1 MLFKKMTLLDDLL
14 NRIGE
19 KLQLNQTRIEKAEL
33 SYKSVSEWLKEDELF
48 FKKYDIN
55 IYPQGSYRL
64 GTTVKPKSKEEYDL
78 DFILEVNYDY
88 KRLRPEEFLNQLE
101 RRLNES
107 EVYKNKIERKKRCVA
122 INYENDFHLD
132 VIPALP
138 RDFFKGENLKISD
151 RKLSTWLDS
160 NPKGYIKWFESNFI
174 AQNLLLEKALDIE
187 QLPSKVPY
195 SFIQPLQRIVQLT
208 KRHRDVY
215 FEKEKENSPRS
226 IVLTTLIAEYYNSW
240 ESESESMLNVLHN
253 IKNEIESNPYGR
265 IVIVNPSN
273 PNEKFSD
280 LWDNKPH
287 LYNYFKEFINSF
299 YTFWKQLF
307 QTQGIDKIG
316 KQLEIM
322 FGESVTREVINEQV
336 EYVEELRKAGK
347 LRMNVFGSLTSS
359 NLSKTISVKRNT
371 FYGD

>member
-138 RDFFKGENLKISD
+138 RNFFKGENLKISD

-160 NPKGYIKWFESNFI
+160 NPKGYIKWFESKFI

-299 YTFWKQLF
+299 YTFWKQLI

-347 LRMNVFGSLTSS
+347 LGMNVFGSLTSS